1 MKNIVK
7 IPIILLGAMVLTLQS
22 CKDYLDIV
30 PDKTQELELLF
41 DREEQAYK
49 ALATCYSYLPL
60 NDDIYGSQALM
71 TDELTTP
78 LRQATNGIEV
88 MRGKQTVNNPL
99 LGLWSGFNGG
109 AGVYQQSLFRAINDC
124 NILIANIETVPDMSA
139 EDKATWKSEAIFLK
153 AYYHYL
159 LVVQYGPIPI
169 CDVNLPI
176 SASIEQIRV
185 PRNSVEQCFNYIIA
199 TIDLAL
205 PNLPDRLMNNLQL
218 GRIDKT
224 IAKAIKSRV
233 LLYAASPLFNG
244 NAEFYENFRN
254 HDGSQFFNTVAN
266 QEKWKVAADAAE
278 EALTMAITNGV
289 SLYKYKDAI
298 PDYDKTDIQYL
309 SIQSQYNYR
318 YMFTDKWNEELIWGQ
333 SNPVTSYYEIQAA
346 ALVKSPSA
354 SSNEAAWQWLSPT
367 LNMVESYY
375 TNNGLPIDEDLT
387 YNYSGRYDVVA
398 VTALNQTEAQVGQ
411 QTAQLNLNREPRFY
425 SSIGFDRGY
434 YRGHGTKMNLKM
446 RKNETPGGRQGS
458 SNDYLITGYAVSK
471 YAHPFSN
478 GTTYEKLIKYPWPL
492 IRMAELYL
500 NYAEAYNEYYGPSQQ
515 VYDALNEVRAR
526 VGLPKIEV
534 IWADAT
540 KAKSVN
546 KHMSKEGLREIIKQ
560 ERSIEMAFE
569 GHRYNDL
576 RRWKDA
582 EKVLSNP
589 VKGWSIDEVDPLK
602 FYTVTNV
609 GTRSFIAPRD
619 YFQPIKLDEM
629 TKNPNL
635 VQNPNW

>member
-1 MKNIVK
+1 MKNSVK
-7 IPIILLGAMVLTLQS
+7 FSIIFLGITLLALQS

-49 ALATCYSYLPL
+49 ALATCYSYLPK
-60 NDDIYGSQALM
+60 NDDLYGSHALM

-78 LRQATNGIEV
+78 LRQVTNGIEV

-99 LGLWSGFNGG
+99 LGLWSGYKGG
-109 AGVYQQSLFRAINDC
+109 ADIYQQSLFRAIYDC
-124 NILIANIETVPDMSA
+124 NILIENIETVPDMSA
-139 EDKATWKSEAIFLK
+139 ADKATWKSEGIFLK
-153 AYYHYL
+153 AYYHFL
-159 LVVQYGPIPI
+159 LVTQYGPIPI

-176 SASIEQIRV
+176 SSSVEQIRV
-185 PRNSVEQCFNYIIA
+185 PRNTVDECFNYIIS
-199 TIDLAL
+199 TIDMAT

-224 IAKAIKSRV
+224 IAKAIKAKV
-233 LLYAASPLFNG
+233 LLYSASPLFNG
-244 NAEFYENFRN
+244 NGEFYENFRN
-254 HDGSQFFNTVAN
+254 KDGQQLFNTIAD
-266 QEKWKVAADAAE
+266 QEKWKKAADAAE
-278 EALTMAITNGV
+278 EALTMAGMNGV
-289 SLYKYKDAI
+289 ALYKYKDAI

-309 SIQSQYNYR
+309 AIQSQYNYR
-318 YMFTDKWNEELIWGQ
+318 YMFTDKWNEELIWGN
-333 SNPVTSYYEIQAA
+333 SNPVTGYYQMQAA
-346 ALVKSPSA
+346 SLIKSPTA

-367 LNMVESYY
+367 LSAVETYY
-375 TNNGLPIDEDLT
+375 SNNGLPIDEDLT
-387 YNYSGRYDVVA
+387 YNYSGRYDVVQI
-398 VTALNQTEAQVGQ
+398 TALNQLEAQVGQ
-411 QTAQLNLNREPRFY
+411 QTANVNLNREPRFY

-434 YRGHGTKMNLKM
+434 FRGHGVKLNLKM
-446 RKNETPGGRQGS
+446 RKNEAPGGRQGS
-458 SNDYLITGYAVSK
+458 SNDYLVTGYAVNK
-471 YAHPFSN
+471 FVHPFSL
-478 GTTYEKLIKYPWPL
+478 GTSYDKLIKYPWPL
-492 IRMAELYL
+492 MRLAELYL
-500 NYAEAYNEYYGPSQQ
+500 NYAEASNEYYGPSQQ

-534 IWADAT
+534 VWADAT
-540 KAKSVN
+540 KARSVN
-546 KHMSKEGLREIIKQ
+546 KHLSKEGLREIIKQ
-560 ERSIEMAFE
+560 ERSIELSFE

-582 EKVLSNP
+582 DKVLNNP
-589 VKGWSIDEVDPLK
+589 AKGWSIDEVDPLK

-609 GTRSFIAPRD
+609 GERTFIAPRD

>member
-60 NDDIYGSQALM
+60 NDDLYGSQALM

-78 LRQATNGIEV
+78 LRQVTNGIEV

-99 LGLWSGFNGG
+99 LGFWTGYMGG
-109 AGVYQQSLFRAINDC
+109 GNVYQHSLYRGINDC
-124 NILIANIETVPDMSA
+124 NILIENIGTVPDMSA
-139 EDKATWKSEAIFLK
+139 EDKATWKAEAMFLK

-176 SASIEQIRV
+176 SSSIEQIRV
-185 PRNSVEQCFNYIIA
+185 PRNSVDQCFNYIIS
-199 TIDLAL
+199 TIDLAVS
-205 PNLPDRLMNNLQL
+205 NLPDRLMNNLQL

-254 HDGSQFFNTVAN
+254 HDGTQFFNPVAD
-266 QEKWKVAADAAE
+266 QEKWKLAADAAA

-298 PDYDKTDIQYL
+298 PDYDKTDIQYAA
-309 SIQSQYNYR
+309 IQNQYNYR

-333 SNPVTSYYEIQAA
+333 SNPVNSYYQIQAA

-367 LNMVESYY
+367 LNMVENYY
-375 TNNGLPIDEDLT
+375 TNNGLPINEDLT
-387 YNYSGRYDVVA
+387 YNYAGRYNVVS
-398 VTALNQTEAQVGQ
+398 VTTQNQLEAQVGQ

-434 YRGHGTKMNLKM
+434 YRGHGAKMGLKM
-446 RKNETPGGRQGS
+446 RKNEAPGGRQGS

-471 YAHPFSN
+471 YTHPFST
-478 GTTYEKLIKYPWPL
+478 GTSYEKLIKYPWPL

-526 VGLPKIEV
+526 VGLPKVEV
-534 IWADAT
+534 VWADAT

-560 ERSIEMAFE
+560 ERTIEMAFE

-582 EKVLSNP
+582 DKVLNNP
-589 VKGWSIDEVDPLK
+589 VMGWSIDEVDPLK
-602 FYTVTNV
+602 YYTVTNV
-609 GTRSFIAPRD
+609 GARSFIAPRD
-619 YFQPIKLDEM
+619 YFQPIKLEEM

-635 VQNPNW
+635 VQNLNW